1 MSLFRLFLSLG
12 LIVTL
17 AACSG
22 KEVWAPDDAI
32 AKAAYTDDSP
42 PSLTLVTVINN
53 GNGSGGHSALVI
65 NAHQRVVYDPA
76 GNFQSEQAPERN
88 DLVYGMYPA
97 MLKAYYGFHARK
109 EWHVVTQQVE
119 VTPEVAEIAFQA
131 AKNQGAAPS
140 GYCASSTSAILQ
152 KIPGFQNIH
161 HYMYPKKLMKDFA
174 NIPGVKT
181 EEIYEY
187 D

>member
-109 EWHVVTQQVE
+109 EWHVVTQRIV
-119 VTPEVAEIAFQA
+119 VTPEIAELAFQS
-131 AKNQGAAPS
+131 AKNYGAVPS
-140 GYCASSTSAILQ
+140 AYCASSVSAILSG
-152 KIPGFQNIH
+152 IPGFEHITRS
-161 HYMYPKKLMKDFA
+161 MSPKRLMRDFA
-174 NIPGVKT
+174 ELPGVTTDK
-181 EEIYEY
+181 IYE
-187 D
+187 DD